1 MRDRAGAAGGVL
13 DVASEPGAGTRV
25 RGVVPTVS
33 PLAAS

>member
-1 MRDRAGAAGGVL
+1 MRDRAGAAGGTL
-13 DVASEPGAGTRV
+13 DVTSEPGAGTRV